1 MGLNKNFV
9 HKNYSGNQ
17 IIQFVVE
24 TVPVL
29 PDEGTSIIQRANGSL
44 LFVKNNTEQEL
55 YARINDEWFPWGGV
69 SDYKVATSI
78 NDKFP
83 DFLTVKLSGKG
94 VVITE
99 DPTGD
104 KFQTLITNNYTRV
117 DVMDDI
123 NKDSTSIS
131 IGTNGIFI
139 WDNEKELYC
148 KAKFGKGIE
157 LVITKGTNLGATDEY
172 EVSLFTAVR
181 NHVTEHTFNMLGSI
195 PSATYVAKYIHGDVN
210 INKAFHSIIAS
221 CKTGACNILIE
232 SVAWSTGIRNTLAS
246 FSVLSGKPI
255 QIEYDQAISGGGY
268 YPLNAFDRIDISVG
282 YLDGAIEC
290 EDLVITM
297 GILTMSKH

>member
-104 KFQTLITNNYTRV
+104 KFQTLITNNYTKV
-117 DVMDDI
+117 DSMGDV
-123 NKDSTSIS
+123 NPVG
-131 IGTNGIFI
+131 IGENGVFV
-139 WDNEKELYC
+139 WDNEIKKYV
-148 KAKFGKGIE
+148 KATVGKGLI
-157 LVITKGTNLGATDEY
+157 LNVRKNVTLGE
-172 EVSLFTAVR
+172 EVSTTYELETFTAVR
-181 NHVTEHTFNMLGSI
+181 NHVIEHTFNMLGII
-195 PSATYVAKYIHGDVN
+195 PEKSYTAMYIHSDAN
-210 INKAFHSIIAS
+210 IDKRFFNLTGGCDKGS
-221 CKTGACNILIE
+221 CKVTIYAHRIDDTTTTTMITQDFVVQYDAINYEEYDKVGPGPYWPLDDDRIEIVISE
-232 SVAWSTGIRNTLAS
+232 SVN
-246 FSVLSGKPI
+246 
-255 QIEYDQAISGGGY
+255 
-268 YPLNAFDRIDISVG
+268 
-282 YLDGAIEC
+282 C
-290 EDLVITM
+290 EHLILTM
-297 GILTMSKH
+297 GILTMSLH